1 MMSASKSHMSKYF
14 PPSASV
20 DSLEAT
26 KFEQNSKERNKKSQH
41 QRQSDPLG
49 SSTAFQSFIMDGMEI
64 DKLPAYVKQ
73 NETSLTFPEKVSD
86 ENRLIC
92 VCVCRFQN
100 GHLQRRMTPTAL

>member
-1 MMSASKSHMSKYF
+1 MMSASKSHMSKDF

-26 KFEQNSKERNKKSQH
+26 KFEQNSKE

-49 SSTAFQSFIMDGMEI
+49 SSTAFQSFIMNGIEI

-86 ENRLIC
+86 EKSFDLCMRL
-92 VCVCRFQN
+92 
-100 GHLQRRMTPTAL
+100 